1 MSGPFYFLERGAEFA
16 AGLARH
22 AASGR
27 MVASFGRENREA
39 RLAFFDEREVLS
51 ALSG

>member
-1 MSGPFYFLERGAEFA
+1 VSAPFHFLKSGAEFA

-22 AASGR
+22 TPSGR
-27 MVASFGRENREA
+27 LIASFGRDNREA